1 MAPRKG
7 SSKKKTA
14 AAAKTTGNQPPRE
27 FRLRDNVLNMLPS
40 SYNAAALI
48 PAAHFYVPDYAL
60 ASVVLTRA
68 QLSAY
73 YPRANAILEQEIAMG
88 NGAAWT
94 RSAAFGGASK
104 GVVDKKDGGANSAVV
119 AQGYCAFAGLALELK
134 ENIFCS
140 MLSDHGG
147 AFMRFEAYQ
156 YTSSLQELFA
166 LAATSKAFRAEVF
179 AFIAERTHLVATV
192 HFYTLFRCYSVPYMP
207 HSHATLIKQFNVGI
221 EALTQLNWLPY
232 LSKTCMPNLQK
243 VVVVWERI
251 ESYEGKD
258 DQQTKELA
266 QYAALGRV
274 ALHLKRLCHRA
285 CSYGSSSCWMWEI
298 IEGNTRSFVVQFS
311 VQVSIMRVP
320 PPDSVGGG
328 GGGLSLNIPGLGE
341 YLHTQHCLI
350 ELTRNAK
357 GSVLGNT
364 LFWKL
369 QTISEEEKNALVV
382 AKEFD

>member
-1 MAPRKG
+1 MAPRKR

-14 AAAKTTGNQPPRE
+14 AGAKSMVNQPPGE

-40 SYNAAALI
+40 SYNSAALI
-48 PAAHFYVPDYAL
+48 PAAYFYVPDYAL
-60 ASVVLTRA
+60 ASMVLTRA

-94 RSAAFGGASK
+94 RSAGFGGVSK
-104 GVVDKKDGGANSAVV
+104 GIISDANSAVV
-119 AQGYCAFAGLALELK
+119 AKRHCAFASLALELK
-134 ENIFCS
+134 EKVFGS

-147 AFMRFEAYQ
+147 AFMRFEASQ
-156 YTSSLQELFA
+156 YTSSLQDLFA

-179 AFIAERTHLVATV
+179 AFIAQRTHVVATV

-207 HSHATLIKQFNVGI
+207 RSHAALIKQFNIGL
-221 EALTQLNWLPY
+221 ETLTQLNWLPY
-232 LSKTCMPNLQK
+232 LGKACMPSLQK

-266 QYAALGRV
+266 EYAALGRV
-274 ALHLKRLCHRA
+274 VLHLKRLCHRA
-285 CSYGSSSCWMWEI
+285 CSYGSPSCWMWEI
-298 IEGNTRSFVVQFS
+298 IEGSTRDFVVQFS
-311 VQVSIMRVP
+311 VQVSIMRDP
-320 PPDSVGGG
+320 PPDSVGGR
-328 GGGLSLNIPGLGE
+328 SLNIPGLGQ
-341 YLHTQHCLI
+341 YLRTQHCLI

-357 GSVLGNT
+357 GSVLENT
-364 LFWKL
+364 MLWKL

-382 AKEFD
+382 AKEFG